1 MRLKH
6 FYSRKFALVFAI
18 TLIVDTLRPL
28 AAFALTSGPTQPE
41 VQGFKTI
48 EATNM
53 VDLFTGDFNYNLPL
67 FEIDGYPVN
76 MSYNS
81 NARVEDESSWVG
93 LGWSLNPGAVNR
105 DLRGLP
111 DDFKGDVIEKKY
123 NYKED
128 VTIGAGIGGSLEI
141 FGIVGVGGGGGIF
154 WNNKKGYGI
163 EVKNNISLALANK
176 IGGLNIGANS
186 SFNSQNGIDF
196 GLSLG
201 LKKNIDRTTAGIS
214 ASTNVNSRQGLKAI
228 NFGMTMKSSIVNTNK
243 EGETTSSVG
252 INGSASYSQDLGG
265 ATYFPTNPLPMTN
278 TSFAFHGTLG
288 GELFGFNGN
297 ITLDGYGT
305 AQRLGLKN
313 QSQNAFG
320 YMYNAEGQKKATNL
334 MDCNRDNQMVYRED
348 MPNLPMSYGTYDNF
362 SVSGQGVSGQ
372 YKLTKNDLGV
382 FHSAY
387 SINTSSSGT
396 LGIELG
402 AGNAIHG
409 GGDGKA
415 TTVTNTSS
423 AWIDNNQ
430 IRNVIP
436 FTDDDKDYQ
445 GQYFKDAS
453 EKTVDDSIFLN
464 KLGGTD
470 PAYVKLTRNILTPMA
485 NRELITQRNKAQ
497 VGSNTISSTL
507 KKSIR
512 GKRYSTMSYLTNAE
526 AAYTLDNGIKSYGV
540 NTLTYSQSSCQAPA
554 TTSNV
559 LAKDHHIR
567 EINITKADGSRY
579 VFGIPAYNMKN
590 EETSFSL
597 NQNITRTE
605 DKAFVGYSPGTENT
619 INNSFGRDN
628 FYESQNIPAYAHSY
642 LLTGVLS
649 DDYVDATNN
658 GITDDD
664 LGNAVKFN
672 YNRKYNDFR
681 WRTPFMKDTVRFLS
695 GMKVDKLDDKGS
707 YVYGEKE
714 VWYMHSI
721 ESRNMVAQFYTSNRL
736 DGYGVL
742 DKDGGIGSQSLSKL
756 DSVVIY
762 SKSDLLKNGATAIPI
777 KKVHFEYDY
786 SSSPQTPNSTAI
798 NKGKLTLKKVYFTF
812 GRNGKGKLN
821 AYQFRYKQKIGV
833 NDVAYNPTQID
844 RWGFYKQ
851 HPAGYPNYTEYP
863 YSVQDATLANQAAGL
878 WNIDTIYLP
887 SGGRIAMQYESDDY
901 AYVQNKRAGQMFF
914 IKGFAKDTTVAG
926 FVSGSN
932 DAKSLYT
939 TGSSIF
945 GSPVVNNYIV
955 VDVAAYSNLL
965 NTAANPKN
973 EAIKLLFEDV
983 KDIYFKAKV
992 QLTTDQTSMEYVT
1005 GYAAYDKNKIH
1016 YNGVTKNVF
1025 IPISSITDG
1034 GSTINPI
1041 TLAAYQLMRF
1051 NLPELAY
1058 SLNGQ
1063 TSAVNNPSKENAKKI
1078 LMGIVTFMRD
1088 VSDLIKGFNKS
1099 RLQRQWSK
1107 LVDVN
1112 NQSWVRLANPTYK
1125 KLGGGS
1131 RVKTITVSDNWTV
1144 ADGGGESNY
1153 TQSFSYTTTLN
1164 GKQISSG
1171 VAGYEPQL
1179 GGEEN
1184 ALKYPMPYKEKV
1196 KLAPDNTYYSEAPI
1210 GESFYP
1216 SPTVGYSEVRVE
1228 SVYPNVKRSGTGYSI
1243 NRFYTAKDFPTISD
1257 FTNIVAGTVKIKP
1270 PVLSSI
1276 LKFNVVEQL
1285 GVSQGFVVETN
1296 NMHGIAKEEAVY
1308 NQQGALVSAT
1318 NYYYK
1323 VDNANALTQ
1332 HLNND
1337 VQVINTNGTIET
1349 RKMGMETDVWTEMQ
1363 DEQSNTSVGGIN
1375 ANLDGFLVAIFPI
1388 FVPVPLPVIQNE
1400 KKGLKTA
1407 ITTKHIKRMGMLDKV
1422 VKTVDGS
1429 TLTTENV
1436 AYDIETG
1443 EVLLTKT
1450 ENEFNDPLYNFS
1462 YPAHWAYDGMG
1473 PAYKN
1478 VGSILKG
1485 INFGSIGE
1493 IQGISTP
1500 TNFFAE
1506 GDELILQRESN
1517 QSYLTGTYYVARQ
1530 SGNALAIY
1538 DQLGTPYNG
1547 TTQGNFTVKIK
1558 RSGRRNKPSMPIG
1571 SIASLLN
1578 PVISNTVSINSNT
1591 KVYQAEA
1598 KEYKNQWQMTCAVAP
1613 FVSDTNTFLSF
1624 TSQVINPYT
1633 KGILGN
1639 WRGWKNFVHFN
1650 QRNTAT
1656 TPSIRNDGFIPT
1668 FSPYW
1673 TYNSGTKLWITNSS
1687 TNWVRSD
1694 SIHIYDGRGN
1704 EIESSDANNI
1714 PSAAYYGFNGT
1725 QVVAVVSNSTYKEM
1739 TYDSFE
1745 DYDFKNDCN
1754 NSIGY
1759 VNKNIRFYD
1768 STKVSSKYKLNK
1780 DKSHTGN
1787 YSMEIGG
1794 NSQSSVNALLNNE
1807 FCFGGPCTDCL
1818 TSGDNSSLQTRSSV
1832 NRTITSNRTAANLI
1846 GTNSFG
1852 QFYNE
1857 CTDCLPGFFPQGG
1870 KKYTMSVWVATD
1882 SSLVCNAKPRNI
1894 NVSVNTVD
1902 FSGVG
1907 SVPVSL
1913 VPQGPVIDGWQKME
1927 GTFTITNNLHLYAA
1941 IRFQNSNGLPCYID
1955 DVRFLPFNAKMK
1967 AYAYDVRSRRLMAE
1981 LDENH
1986 YATFYEYDDEGILV
2000 RIKRETETGVQT
2012 VKEARNYLKPN
2023 N

>member
-6 FYSRKFALVFAI
+6 FYSRKCALVLAI
-18 TLIVDTLRPL
+18 TLIVDTLKPL

-93 LGWSLNPGAVNR
+93 LGWSLNPGTVNR

-111 DDFKGDVIEKKY
+111 DDFKGDIIDKKY

-128 VTIGAGIGGSLEI
+128 LTIGAGIGASLEI

-163 EVKNNISLALANK
+163 EFKNNVSLSLANK

-201 LKKNIDRTTAGIS
+201 LKKNIDKTTAGIS
-214 ASTNVNSRQGLKAI
+214 ASANVNSRQGLKAI
-228 NFGMTMKSSIVNTNK
+228 NFGMSMKSSIANTIGVNAS
-243 EGETTSSVG
+243 G
-252 INGSASYSQDLGG
+252 SYSEDLGG

-305 AQRLGLKN
+305 TQRLGLKN
-313 QSQNAFG
+313 QAQNAFG
-320 YMYNAEGQKKATNL
+320 YMYNVEGQKKATNL

-402 AGNAIHG
+402 AGNLIRA

-445 GQYFKDAS
+445 SQYFKDAS
-453 EKTVDDSIFLN
+453 EKTVDDNTFLN
-464 KLGGTD
+464 KVGGTD
-470 PAYVKLTRNILTPMA
+470 PAYINLTRNVLTPMA

-497 VGSNTISSTL
+497 VGSNIISATL
-507 KKSIR
+507 KKAIR

-526 AAYTLDNGIKSYGV
+526 KAYALDSDIKSYGV
-540 NTLTYSQSSCQAPA
+540 NTLTYGQNSCQTPA
-554 TTSNV
+554 AASNPSV
-559 LAKDHHIR
+559 KDHHIR
-567 EINITKADGSRY
+567 EINITKTDGSRY

-597 NQNITRTE
+597 NQSVNRTE
-605 DKAFVGYSPGTENT
+605 DKAFVGYSPSTENT

-672 YNRKYNDFR
+672 YNRKYNDFK

-721 ESRNMVAQFYTSNRL
+721 ESRNMVAQYYTSNRL

-742 DKDGGIGSQSLSKL
+742 DNNGGIGPQSLSKL

-762 SKSDLLKNGATAIPI
+762 SKSDLLKNGAAAIPI

-786 SSSPQTPNSTAI
+786 SSSPQTANSTAV

-821 AYQFRYKQKIGV
+821 AYQFRYKQKIDA

-851 HPAGYPNYTEYP
+851 HPTGYPNYTEYP

-914 IKGFAKDTTVAG
+914 IKGFAKDTTVAA
-926 FVSGSN
+926 FVAGST

-939 TGSSIF
+939 TGSSLF

-955 VDVAAYSNLL
+955 VDVAAYSALL
-965 NTAANPKN
+965 NTAVNPKN

-992 QLTTDQTSMEYVT
+992 QLTTDPTSMEYVT

-1016 YNGVTKNVF
+1016 YNGATKNVF

-1099 RLQRQWSK
+1099 RLERQWSK
-1107 LVDVN
+1107 TVDVN

-1153 TQSFSYTTTLN
+1153 TQNFSYNTMLN

-1171 VAGYEPQL
+1171 VAAYEPQL

-1228 SVYPNVKRSGTGYSI
+1228 SVYPNVKRSGTGYST

-1276 LKFNVVEQL
+1276 FKFNVVEQL

-1296 NMHGIAKEEAVY
+1296 NMHGMAREEAVY

-1375 ANLDGFLVAIFPI
+1375 ANLDGFLVAIFPV

-1478 VGSILKG
+1478 LGSLFKG
-1485 INFGSIGE
+1485 ITFSSSGQ

-1500 TNFFAE
+1500 ENFFTE
-1506 GDELILQRESN
+1506 GDELILQKESDK
-1517 QSYLTGTYYVARQ
+1517 SYLNTPYYVLKQ
-1530 SGNALAIY
+1530 SGGQLAIY
-1538 DQLGTPYNG
+1538 SQTGSTYNG
-1547 TTQGNFTVKIK
+1547 TAQGFFTVKIK
-1558 RSGRRNKPSMPIG
+1558 RSGRRNKSAMPIG
-1571 SIASLLN
+1571 SIASLVN
-1578 PVISNTVSINSNT
+1578 PVVSNAIAINSNT
-1591 KVYQAEA
+1591 KVYQSDAREF
-1598 KEYKNQWQMTCAVAP
+1598 KDTWQMRCETRP
-1613 FVSDTNTFLSF
+1613 FVALNGDTLRKFLS
-1624 TSQVINPYT
+1624 TLVNPYT
-1633 KGILGN
+1633 TGLLGN
-1639 WRGWKNFVHFN
+1639 WRNWKSHVHYN
-1650 QRNTAT
+1650 QRSVST
-1656 TPSIRNDGFIPT
+1656 TPNVRTDGFISGFT
-1668 FSPYW
+1668 PYW
-1673 TYNSGTKLWITNSS
+1673 TYNSGLNRWTTNSNN
-1687 TNWVRSD
+1687 NWVRSD
-1694 SIHIYDGRGN
+1694 SIHIFDERGN

-1714 PSAAYYGFNGT
+1714 PSAAYYGYNGT
-1725 QVVAVVSNSTYKEM
+1725 QVAAVVSNSTYKEM
-1739 TYDSFE
+1739 TFDSFE
-1745 DYDFKNDCN
+1745 DYDFKNDCGN
-1754 NSIGY
+1754 TNQF
-1759 VNKNIRFYD
+1759 VKKNIRFYD
-1768 STKVSSKYKLNK
+1768 ATKLSANYSVIDSF
-1780 DKSHTGN
+1780 SHTGR
-1787 YSMEIGG
+1787 YSLRVGG
-1794 NSQSSVNALLNNE
+1794 GTTARTTSFADDQ
-1807 FCFGGPCTDCL
+1807 FCAVDTFIPSL
-1818 TSGDNSSLQTRSSV
+1818 TSTDNTLNTRSS
-1832 NRTITSNRTAANLI
+1832 NGISASIPIPGSSGA
-1846 GTNSFG
+1846 
-1852 QFYNE
+1852 YND
-1857 CTDCLPGFFPQGG
+1857 CTDCLPGFSPTTT
-1870 KKYTMSVWVATD
+1870 KKYTLTAWVATD
-1882 SSLVCNAKPRNI
+1882 SSLGCNAKPTGIDIR
-1894 NVSVNTVD
+1894 
-1902 FSGVG
+1902 VG
-1907 SVPVSL
+1907 DGSTYVSL
-1913 VPQGPVIDGWQKME
+1913 KPQGPVIEGWQKME
-1927 GTFTITNNLHLYAA
+1927 GSFILTTNYKSEFDIKFVNANN
-1941 IRFQNSNGLPCYID
+1941 RPFFID

-1967 AYAYDVRSRRLMAE
+1967 AYTYDIRSRRLMAE